1 MAEKKGLQGLEE
13 GIKKIRAEVERFVKD
28 KDLDKFLKK
37 QDLEKFVRKEFI
49 QTMVKTSKDLRT
61 NILKDIK
68 KEIESTR
75 KILKTDFDKF
85 AKEIRSEIKGV
96 NTTGPAPK
104 PKSAPKKAAPKKP
117 AAKKSAPKKAAAK
130 KKTMKK

>member
-1 MAEKKGLQGLEE
+1 MAEKKGLQGLED
-13 GIKKIRAEVERFVKD
+13 GIKKIRAEVERFVRD
-28 KDLDKFLKK
+28 KDFDKFLKK

-49 QTMVKTSKDLRT
+49 QSMVKTSKDLRT

-96 NTTGPAPK
+96 KTPAPAPK
-104 PKSAPKKAAPKKP
+104 PKAAPKKP
-117 AAKKSAPKKAAAK
+117 AAKKSAPKKASSKKKATAK
-130 KKTMKK
+130 KKTVK